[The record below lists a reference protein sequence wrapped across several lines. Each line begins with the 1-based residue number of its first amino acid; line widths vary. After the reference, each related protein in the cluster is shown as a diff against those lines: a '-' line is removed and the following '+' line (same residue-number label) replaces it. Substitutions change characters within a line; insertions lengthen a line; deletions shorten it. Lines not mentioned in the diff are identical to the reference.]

1 MDKYA
6 QLASLFTP
14 AASTGRSDL
23 DQLFGLR
30 PISDEELAARKAE
43 RQARIDELLS
53 EEQGVEPS
61 QGGYLPTKIPT
72 LSGSAKERAA
82 QIAPAIKAASEK
94 HGVPF
99 DLLMGMTQVESGFN
113 PAATSRVGA
122 MGTAQFMPATA
133 KQYGLSNPRDP
144 VASADAQARYM
155 RDLLD
160 MFGGDETKAIAAY
173 NAGQG
178 TIQRAKSIP
187 NMGYVNSVRAART
200 LYGGQ
205 PSVQAPAGS
214 PADQMLP
221 AQPEVDMS
229 QFDLVTLTNGT
240 EAYIKKGLSPE
251 ETIAKLQAQGIDA
264 LPTRPMKTPSG
275 ENVLVRFNMS
285 DAEALAKLKESHPEY
300 LQRPSGA
307 PAEEDKS
314 GALAAFKKGVYGG
327 VAPIATGLGGEAQ
340 RLGEYL
346 GPESTIGQYATEA
359 GTAMREYGAETA
371 KKAEEAFKM
380 PENAGF
386 LAKNIGYPLAEG
398 AGQLIPYGAAFAVP
412 GAGLGTATG
421 LTALY
426 GGAMGEAEQKAKE
439 VGKPFVPEEAR
450 PWAGADVALNMV
462 GLRMLGPL
470 KKVFGP
476 EAVEAP
482 QAFVRGL
489 IEKEG
494 IEGAKAKMGTM
505 VTDVLK
511 GMGVT
516 GGANIANEVAED
528 MLYRGYAG
536 QDLFNEDALQSYLST
551 AKQVA
556 PIGIGMGGVH
566 GVAQRSAKVEALT
579 REQEQR
585 EAAQA
590 EAAQIER
597 EREAVL
603 AEDLK
608 SARVGYEKL
617 GIESPAEAPFEQRRQ
632 ALDDYLASREAE
644 KEAARTELPEDLQQ
658 LPMGEAQLLQRARA
672 EGEKYYAPLGLPE
685 RGRNVAVKRSA
696 LDQLDISNPEHAT
709 AIGQVLDEIERQDV
723 PFNPAGMKALR
734 QQLGEV
740 RYGTSGEQIT
750 VPSDGGGI
758 EGQEGI
764 KEAGYPPVSGEGV
777 RSSDQEGQGIA
788 GEGEVQ
794 KEVKEPV
801 TDINHA
807 AYQITGQPA
816 YETHAPLSH
825 DDALFELEVLQ
836 DAAKAGKLTPER
848 FANSEIGQ
856 RLDTGHAS
864 AISSSIRQGDYSA
877 LDQLAAR
884 INETAKTQEEP
895 SIRAVTESPDLGRLP
910 LDVNKFTHAKNGRDV
925 INSFLEYGTDE
936 NLIRKANL
944 FKASPRL
951 GNVEVNFVSLK
962 DKLPNNIREAFES
975 RSAGAVTSFGDDK
988 VQVYFRTDDPES
1000 FSEDNVIHE
1009 ITHAMTEGGLSRN
1022 PELTKELE
1030 GLAGTIH
1037 TALAQDHPEAAE
1049 FWQGVVKGDSSEALA
1064 YGTTSPTFRD
1074 ILSQY
1079 DENGVRI
1086 PEKVPE
1092 AAKPRTLWDKFK
1104 DFMSRVFGIPT
1115 GRRAEFS
1122 KNVDE
1127 SLAANK
1133 APVVKAMTTRLD
1145 QALMQ
1150 AYRETAEKGIIRGEP
1165 RKLKAVQRETVE
1177 EEITPPTPEEQARL
1191 VEKAKKSGLTAVAQK
1206 GGLGSTVGSMM
1217 TSMVDKGI
1225 LLPFQTA
1232 VFDER
1237 APLGNALNKMGA
1249 NVGTKLRG
1257 DLVYGAYS
1265 QRFNTIEQGI
1275 NNGYTVMGRDGTLEA
1290 VNDSQLAP
1298 QKILE
1303 RIRDYGKQL
1312 GMSNGEAWK
1321 VVSEMLVRLRAGT
1334 IREQDAKTRQEAQNY
1349 LSAADELSSY
1359 AATKATAEEK
1369 RKFREAAA
1377 KLRNQAQKKLDSI
1390 GDDGRTYVTQEEVE
1404 AGRKLYMA
1412 YKDTLSREVDN
1423 IHNLLKTIPDKLQAA
1438 GMIDA
1443 KTAKQYRDYPFYF
1456 PFYDKAQFDEAVID
1470 PLKEETLNTFLSGM
1484 GRGLKSVA
1492 EVKRQERHGHT
1503 IYTADNLLRHIMY
1516 WDSAV
1521 AEHTARTITC
1531 EQLEMTGGATRLTG
1545 EPTDKNFVIK
1555 VKRDGKDTFYKIH
1568 DPTVYY
1574 AFQASAPVTGPIIN
1588 VLRKMA
1594 RFQRGVAVFNPL
1606 FWYKQVIRD
1615 PKQVSRIAK
1624 VGAITPIDAL
1634 GELAKI
1640 TTGKSEGYKRLVA
1653 KGVVGPVDVGSNP
1666 QERIQSLVQGKGVS
1680 EKVYNKLNEIHEAV
1694 DAATRAI
1701 VYNRAIAKYKKWG
1714 LGEDVADALAIKDAR
1729 EVMNFSRR
1737 GKSQMLNTLRSVTP
1751 FLGSYINSI
1760 DVLLKAFSPEKYG
1773 RMSKADAME
1782 MRRNFIGISSSMAIM
1797 SLGYSLAMSD
1807 DEEWVNNADRN
1818 GNILVRNP
1826 FSNRKEKPF
1835 IALPLEFEIGW
1846 LQHTLPENLI
1856 LAQLGAIAPTTEKA
1870 NLKESASKAL
1880 MPPTDFFSYAR
1891 PLINYVM
1898 TLEERNAPGGAPKG
1912 YEGLK
1917 EFQDEKATEISKM
1930 LAEEL
1935 KSAGIQMF
1943 SPNDIESSMN
1953 SLFGGYWAVAQSVS
1967 AYMLANQEGKAVA
1980 PAKTL
1985 TESLPWFGKMFSGE
1999 YRDVAVRDAFKVL
2012 EEVQQVQN
2020 TFSKIKTTKDI
2031 SKYNAF
2037 VASPEYVKAAQADKA
2052 LNGLSEQ
2059 ITGIS
2064 SKIATVTADTGITD
2078 PKKKR
2083 EIIDELTGQREE
2095 IAREIVRRA
2104 KILGVFE

>member
-61 QGGYLPTKIPT
+61 QDGYLPTKIPT

-82 QIAPAIKAASEK
+82 QIAPTIKAASEK

-285 DAEALAKLKESHPEY
+285 DDEALAKLKESHPEY

-314 GALAAFKKGVYGG
+314 GALAAFKKGLYGG

-380 PENAGF
+380 PEDAGF

-412 GAGLGTATG
+412 GAGLGTAAG

-450 PWAGADVALNMV
+450 SWAGADVALNMV

-470 KKVFGP
+470 KNVFGP

-556 PIGIGMGGVH
+556 PIGVGMGAVH

-608 SARVGYEKL
+608 SARVGYEKI

-644 KEAARTELPEDLQQ
+644 KEAARAELPEDLQQ

-685 RGRNVAVKRSA
+685 RGKNVKYVRNILDTYDIENPENVGVISKA
-696 LDQLDISNPEHAT
+696 LDQIQTANVPHNPEAMR
-709 AIGQVLDEIERQDV
+709 AIRAKLQEVQGASKIEIPEPLISGRGERPQ
-723 PFNPAGMKALR
+723 G
-734 QQLGEV
+734 GE
-740 RYGTSGEQIT
+740 EI
-750 VPSDGGGI
+750 
-758 EGQEGI
+758 
-764 KEAGYPPVSGEGV
+764 GYPAEGGEGV
-777 RSSDQEGQGIA
+777 RVQDQEGQGLA
-788 GEGEVQ
+788 GEGDVQ
-794 KEVKEPV
+794 KEVEPY
-801 TDINHA
+801 TLPETTTPEILAGKFPTLREIETRLKKMD
-807 AYQITGQPA
+807 AYKYILKKDGK
-816 YETHAPLSH
+816 
-825 DDALFELEVLQ
+825 
-836 DAAKAGKLTPER
+836 DAATEHL
-848 FANSEIGQ
+848 ANQLNAIRENLLSVVETNPKFTEEQRAEGQ
-856 RLDTGHAS
+856 R
-864 AISSSIRQGDYSA
+864 IY
-877 LDQLAAR
+877 AAP
-884 INETAKTQEEP
+884 ETLKE
-895 SIRAVTESPDLGRLP
+895 VTESPDLGRLP
-910 LDVNKFTHAKNGRDV
+910 LDVTKFAQAKTGRDV

-951 GNVEVNFVSLK
+951 GNVEVNFVSLQ
-962 DKLPNNIREAFES
+962 DKLPSNIREAFEN

-988 VQVYFRTDDPES
+988 VQVYYRTDDPES

-1092 AAKPRTLWDKFK
+1092 TVKPRTLWDKFK
-1104 DFMSRVFGIPT
+1104 EFMSRVFGVPT

-1150 AYRETAEKGIIRGEP
+1150 AYRETAEKGVIRGEP

-1191 VEKAKKSGLTAVAQK
+1191 VEEAKKSGLTAVAQK

-1217 TSMVDKGI
+1217 TSMADKGI

-1312 GMSNGEAWK
+1312 GMSDGEAWK